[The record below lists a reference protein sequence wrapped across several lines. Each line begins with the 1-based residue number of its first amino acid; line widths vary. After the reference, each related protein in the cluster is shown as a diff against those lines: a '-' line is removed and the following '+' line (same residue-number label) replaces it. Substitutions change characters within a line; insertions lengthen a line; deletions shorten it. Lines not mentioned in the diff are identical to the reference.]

1 MEFDF
6 GLYRYNMHAKTFGV
20 GVGCCDDPTA
30 MQAGRLCSDAGG
42 GFTGRW
48 VGPGARGDVLTV
60 VRERLLFRDS
70 RERCDWR
77 REERRG
83 RMLLLICSGRAKSRE
98 GKDGRQP
105 RTTTTTSKV
114 QPAASGMPPPVSV
127 VSQIGSPLQFPLQFP
142 HVAAHR
148 EKADQ
153 GQQGRKGLL
162 VAR

>member
-42 GFTGRW
+42 GFAGRW

-77 REERRG
+77 REGRRG
-83 RMLLLICSGRAKSRE
+83 RMLLLICSRRAKSK
-98 GKDGRQP
+98 GATMGGNHGP
-105 RTTTTTSKV
+105 PP
-114 QPAASGMPPPVSV
+114 PAAKF
-127 VSQIGSPLQFPLQFP
+127 SQLPRVCRRPSQL
-142 HVAAHR
+142 
-148 EKADQ
+148 
-153 GQQGRKGLL
+153 
-162 VAR
+162 